1 MPGVIEKGAAFE
13 ALKEF
18 LGKNKGEEFLVE
30 YKVKAL
36 LKELGLPIPKGIIVP
51 RDQAAGMP
59 DLPDIIYPLV
69 AKVSSAKIV
78 SKSDIGGVKVGL
90 RSKHELKD
98 AIIELLRFE
107 NAEGVYIEEMAPSG
121 LELIVG
127 GMLDE
132 QFGPVVML
140 GLGGLFVEFFR
151 DVLFALAPLTKEEA
165 LSFVRRFKAFKLFEG
180 YRGRPALDLDV
191 LLRIIVLVSELMA
204 SGLIAEIDLNP
215 VALYP
220 RGAMILDAK
229 MQLIKQRG
237 IS

>member
-1 MPGVIEKGAAFE
+1 MPGVIKKGAAFE
-13 ALKEF
+13 VLEKF
-18 LGKNKGEEFLVE
+18 LGKNKGEEVLVE

-36 LKELGLPIPKGIIVP
+36 LKELGLPIPKGIVMP

-59 DLPDIIYPLV
+59 DLPDLAYPLV
-69 AKVSSAKIV
+69 AKISSAKIT

-90 RSKHELKD
+90 RNKDELRE
-98 AIIELLRFE
+98 AVIELFRFE
-107 NAEGVYIEEMAPSG
+107 NADGVYIEEMAPSG
-121 LELIVG
+121 LEVIVG
-127 GMLDE
+127 GMVDE

-180 YRGRPALDLDV
+180 YRGRPALDLDI
-191 LLRIIVLVSELMA
+191 LLQIIVLVSELMA
-204 SGLIAEIDLNP
+204 SRLIAEIDLNP

-220 RGAMILDAK
+220 QGAMILDAK
-229 MQLIKQRG
+229 IQLIKQRG